1 MHFSVSLYSA
11 PVGPIKKFC
20 LDEIKTSSSKRIPL
34 PLGEMVGAVALSVVE
49 GRRRPDE
56 GSWRSLWERFP
67 TSIPGF
73 RVLCATCYA
82 NLEFRV

>member
-1 MHFSVSLYSA
+1 MCFSVPLYSA

-56 GSWRSLWERFP
+56 ESWRSLWERFP

-73 RVLCATCYA
+73 RVLCDTRYA
-82 NLEFRV
+82 NLELRV